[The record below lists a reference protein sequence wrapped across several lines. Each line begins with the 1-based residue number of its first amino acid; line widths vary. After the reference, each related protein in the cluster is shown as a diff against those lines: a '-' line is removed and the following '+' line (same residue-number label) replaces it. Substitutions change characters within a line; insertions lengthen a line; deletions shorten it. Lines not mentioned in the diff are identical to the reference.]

1 LTELFYSRIQQDY
14 SYDSVSICRTSSN
27 GSVDK
32 GFVEE
37 NKDELEFR
45 LFAAP
50 VSAASQ
56 NQVPIQRVRLRSPSV
71 ENQAAGFIIPGR
83 GSGYYFTG
91 DINGARQAELNAV
104 AAEGEDILQQ
114 AQSSWPGCA
123 LPWRVTT
130 ITPAGLMLGVS
141 VSDIDSTFNL
151 HVQRTRPGK
160 RRRIALR
167 KQAQKL
173 KEKKEQAERTLQEKI
188 EAEKGKRTRRNREK
202 KVKRKAREKAKKAG
216 LDAGDNLNDEANV
229 VFLE

>member
-1 LTELFYSRIQQDY
+1 MTELFYSRIQQDY

-27 GSVDK
+27 CGVDK
-32 GFVEE
+32 GFIEE

-56 NQVPIQRVRLRSPSV
+56 NQVPIQRVRLCSPSV
-71 ENQAAGFIIPGR
+71 EDQAAGFVIPGR

-91 DINGARQAELNAV
+91 DIKGARQAELNAV
-104 AAEGEDILQQ
+104 ATEGEDILQQ

-123 LPWRVTT
+123 LTWRVTT

-141 VSDIDSTFNL
+141 VSDIGSTSGL
-151 HVQRTRPGK
+151 HVRRTRPGK
-160 RRRIALR
+160 KRRVALR

-173 KEKKEQAERTLQEKI
+173 KEKKEQAERALQE
-188 EAEKGKRTRRNREK
+188 KRTRRNREK
-202 KVKRKAREKAKKAG
+202 KVKKKAREKAKKVG
-216 LDAGDNLNDEANV
+216 LDAGDNLDDEVDV
-229 VFLE
+229 VFLG